1 MLAYLKGKIITK
13 GDRYLLVEHN
23 GLGYKVYV
31 TITLWADLD
40 IGQEVEFFTHHHI
53 REDASDLYGF
63 KTQEELDFFEKL
75 ISITGVGPKSALGVM
90 TVAEVK
96 EIKAA
101 IANND
106 PTILTK
112 VSGIGRKTAERVVLE
127 LKEKVEFLAS
137 KDEKESVETNAEVID
152 ALVGLGYKI
161 NEARDLVR
169 KMPIDLEGTSGKIK
183 WALKNLNK

>member
-1 MLAYLKGKIITK
+1 MIAYLKGKIIAK
-13 GDRYLLVEHN
+13 GDRYLVVEHN

-31 TITLWADLD
+31 TVTLRADLD
-40 IGQEVEFFTHHHI
+40 ISQEVEFFIFQYI
-53 REDASDLYGF
+53 REAASDLYGF

-75 ISITGVGPKSALGVM
+75 ISVTGIGPKSALGVM

-101 IANND
+101 IVNND

-127 LKEKVEFLAS
+127 LKEKVEFLIG
-137 KDEKESVETNAEVID
+137 KEDKVTVERNAEVID
-152 ALVGLGYKI
+152 AFVGLGYKV
-161 NEARDLVR
+161 NEAREIV
-169 KMPIDLEGTSGKIK
+169 KKIPADLENTSDKIR
-183 WALKNLNK
+183 WALKNLSK

>member
-1 MLAYLKGKIITK
+1 MIAYLKGKIIAK
-13 GDRYLLVEHN
+13 GERYLVIEHG
-23 GLGYKVYV
+23 GLGYKLYV
-31 TITLWADLD
+31 TLTLWADLD
-40 IGQEVEFFTHHHI
+40 IGREVEFFVHHYI

-75 ISITGVGPKSALGVM
+75 ISISGVGPKSALAVL
-90 TVAEVK
+90 TVADVS
-96 EIKAA
+96 EIKTA

-127 LKEKVEFLAS
+127 LKEKIEFLAGS
-137 KDEKESVETNAEVID
+137 GEKESVEASTEVID
-152 ALVGLGYKI
+152 ALVGLGYKA
-161 NEARDLVR
+161 NEARELVK
-169 KMPIDLEGTSGKIK
+169 KMPADLDGTSEKIK